1 MNLINKM
8 CILALLVAGA
18 IFPASVQAVDSSP
31 LLQIS
36 NTGKPAIN
44 LVSNLQVSFLARSRS
59 LDYSIPSAYFLRDI
73 AAARVSE
80 GLVNRVIGVVQ
91 VGKPAASS
99 LVDPI
104 PVVEIQSRQEHGL
117 EEIKLIDTG
126 LVIAEY
132 KSISASNTIIL
143 LIDLVNQVV
152 HEIDLGCNSQYIERH
167 SLNSAGLMY
176 RCRVNNKNILTIISL
191 RTFKILHRFE
201 ENKSYYAGERYLGR
215 RLNGYA
221 FFDQIGIAI
230 NGGTDKWVCSWQAL
244 EDPNLSC
251 QRIKLTGKWMFGDIN
266 FNSRYILAHQ
276 RSNHK
281 YETAL
286 LSLDCLR
293 DWVLSCQLEPL
304 LKLNKALNDVKSMLT
319 VSWRTQND
327 QFLIWSCPLCGPYL
341 AQSSLDQAAFKI
353 IVDAKSLYSL
363 KIPDLVVVAILYPV
377 GNSTVAVLTRSG
389 LPVTDRYIVFASAS
403 GEVESVKLVS
413 KIWLPI

>member
-8 CILALLVAGA
+8 CVLALLVAGA
-18 IFPASVQAVDSSP
+18 ISPTSAQAVDSSP

-36 NTGKPAIN
+36 NAGGPAIN

-73 AAARVSE
+73 AAPRVSE

-99 LVDPI
+99 LADPV
-104 PVVEIQSRQEHGL
+104 PVMEIQSRQEHGL
-117 EEIKLIDTG
+117 EAIKLIDTG

-132 KSISASNTIIL
+132 KSISISNTIIL

-201 ENKSYYAGERYLGR
+201 ENKSYYTGERYLGR
-215 RLNGYA
+215 QLDGYA
-221 FFDQIGIAI
+221 FFDQIGIAMDG
-230 NGGTDKWVCSWQAL
+230 NTDKWVCSWQAL

-251 QRIKLTGKWMFGDIN
+251 QRIKLIGKWTFGDIN
-266 FNSRYILAHQ
+266 FNLRYILVQQ
-276 RSNHK
+276 RSEHK
-281 YETAL
+281 YAAAL

-293 DWVLSCQLEPL
+293 NWMPSCQLEPL
-304 LKLNKALNDVKSMLT
+304 LKLNKTLNNVRSMLA
-319 VSWRTQND
+319 VGWQTQND
-327 QFLIWSCPLCGPYL
+327 QFLIWSCPLCSPYL
-341 AQSSLDQAAFKI
+341 AQSSVDQDSIKI
-353 IVDAKSLYSL
+353 MVDAKSLRRL
-363 KIPDLVVVAILYPV
+363 KIPDFVVVASLYLV
-377 GNSTVAVLTRSG
+377 NDSMIAVLTRPG

-403 GEVESVKLVS
+403 GEVASVKLVS